1 MITHQVLFWLK
12 GWSCVTKFGMSVKR
26 GVGVGVRAGAGAGA
40 WVGVYLFQPRPWP
53 RPHVLLTPQ
62 NSKSG
67 NGQQTK
73 QNISQNNC
81 SKPFK
86 EVTDT
91 VDSRVISNLRGK

>member
-1 MITHQVLFWLK
+1 MITNQALFWLK
-12 GWSCVTKFGMSVKR
+12 GWSCITKLGMSER
-26 GVGVGVRAGAGAGA
+26 GVGFGVRAGAGA
-40 WVGVYLFQPRPWP
+40 WVGVYLFQPRAWP
-53 RPHVLLTPQ
+53 RPRVLLTPQ

-81 SKPFK
+81 SKLFK

-91 VDSRVISNLRGK
+91 VDSRLISNLKRK